1 MTFGEPESGI
11 DMSHDREQHQRNDRP
26 KTPSKATAP
35 GAGRL
40 RKGVQTEGGY
50 AALKDFL
57 ERPLTRPIRS

>member
-1 MTFGEPESGI
+1 MTFCEPESEI
-11 DMSHDREQHQRNDRP
+11 SMSHDEERHQQNDPP

-35 GAGRL
+35 GEGRL

-57 ERPLTRPIRS
+57 DRPLTRPIRS